1 MQSLRAAAFAITL
14 AIAAAPSAALAN
26 VQVEVDVGSQTMEV
40 YVRGQLKHTWPVST
54 GRRGYETPGGSYR
67 AKRLE
72 EEWYSTV
79 YAAAPMPLTVFF
91 NGGYAIHG
99 TYDVKRLGRKAS
111 HGCVRLAPGNAARLF
126 TLVERYGLSKTR
138 ISIND

>member
-72 EEWYSTV
+72 EEWYSTL
-79 YAAAPMPLTVFF
+79 YDDAPMPHAVFF